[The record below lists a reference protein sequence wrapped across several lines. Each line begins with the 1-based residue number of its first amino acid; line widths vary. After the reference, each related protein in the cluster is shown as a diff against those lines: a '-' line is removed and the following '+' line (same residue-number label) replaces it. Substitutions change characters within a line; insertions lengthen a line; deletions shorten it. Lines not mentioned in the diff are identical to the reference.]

1 MSVDFDTQQAYNITF
16 LFLTEP
22 NDSIL
27 PQNSARAS
35 DGVVFLGMVSETEA
49 AMHINN
55 TGCVVGI
62 LVLRLHR

>member
-35 DGVVFLGMVSETEA
+35 DGLVFLGIVSGPEA

-55 TGCVVGI
+55 IGCAVDI